1 MASRVEYSVSMTPVR
16 TIAASGDY
24 DAQDV
29 IANDIGKSLGGSGEV
44 ATAAADHTTVGYGTA
59 TKEVVVYKEAV
70 DDAYT
75 VLGADNTAY
84 NMIFIKNTGKLYG
97 ADATTLG
104 ATPDTPVDVNIW
116 LKVASAPTYK
126 QIAALSAGEAI
137 VLPGFTQKADCGIY
151 VRPASGTDH
160 YAIEYALIV

>member
-59 TKEVVVYKEAV
+59 TKGVVVYKEAV

-75 VLGADNTAY
+75 VLGAYNTAY
-84 NMIFIKNTGKLYG
+84 NKIFIKNT
-97 ADATTLG
+97 
-104 ATPDTPVDVNIW
+104 
-116 LKVASAPTYK
+116 
-126 QIAALSAGEAI
+126 
-137 VLPGFTQKADCGIY
+137 
-151 VRPASGTDH
+151 
-160 YAIEYALIV
+160 

>member
-1 MASRVEYSVSMTPVR
+1 MASRVEYSVSMTPIR

-29 IANDIGKSLGGSGEV
+29 IANDIGKSLGGSGSV
-44 ATAAADHTTVGYGTA
+44 NTGAADHVTVGYGSA
-59 TKEVVVYKEAV
+59 TKGAPVYKEAV

-84 NMIFIKNTGKLYG
+84 NMVFIKNTGKLFSSTTELG
-97 ADATTLG
+97 ADPTSA
-104 ATPDTPVDVNIW
+104 VDVNVW
-116 LKVASAPTYK
+116 LKVAASPTYK

-137 VLPGFTQKADCGIY
+137 VLPGFTQKANCGLY

-160 YAIEYALIV
+160 YAVEYALIV

>member
-1 MASRVEYSVSMTPVR
+1 MASRVEYSVSMTPIR

-29 IANDIGKSLGGSGEV
+29 IANDIGKSLGGSGSV
-44 ATAAADHTTVGYGTA
+44 NTSAADHTTVGYGTA
-59 TKEVVVYKEAV
+59 TKGAPVYKEAV

-84 NMIFIKNTGKLYG
+84 NMVFIKNTGKIFSSTTELG
-97 ADATTLG
+97 ADPTSA
-104 ATPDTPVDVNIW
+104 VDVNVW
-116 LKVASAPTYK
+116 LKVAASPTYK

-137 VLPGFTQKADCGIY
+137 VLPGFTQKANCGLY

-160 YAIEYALIV
+160 YAVEYALVV